1 MKGMAGLKAAGLVQ
15 DTPES
20 AATFLRKNIAALD
33 KAQLGQYLG
42 HGNADEVTSS
52 YSLAIWQSQRKL
64 ASSCHCLTWLPGH
77 MSRSDTCVAWVGA
90 CGEEYSCINL
100 HV

>member
-20 AATFLRKNIAALD
+20 AAMFLRKNIAALD

-42 HGNADEVTSS
+42 HGNASEVKH
-52 YSLAIWQSQRKL
+52 LF
-64 ASSCHCLTWLPGH
+64 
-77 MSRSDTCVAWVGA
+77 TCPSW
-90 CGEEYSCINL
+90 CIE
-100 HV
+100 H